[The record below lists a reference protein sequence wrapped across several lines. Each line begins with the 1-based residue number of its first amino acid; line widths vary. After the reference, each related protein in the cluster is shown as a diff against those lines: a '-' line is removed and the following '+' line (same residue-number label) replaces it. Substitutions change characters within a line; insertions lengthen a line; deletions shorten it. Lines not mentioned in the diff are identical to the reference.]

1 MHQGYKH
8 YQHRNIEPLWAF
20 GHGLSYTTF
29 SLTDLSLS
37 QPDVSDGAFFI
48 TASVTVT
55 NTGSVAGSEVVQ
67 VYVSLPNTSQLS
79 HPGFQLKGFA
89 KVHGLAP
96 GTTETVTITLDK
108 YAVSYW
114 SELYDTWVVETG
126 VYGVAAGSA
135 SNKLELKATFDVA
148 KGFEWRGL

>member
-1 MHQGYKH
+1 MSQPTVSEG
-8 YQHRNIEPLWAF
+8 A
-20 GHGLSYTTF
+20 F
-29 SLTDLSLS
+29 SL
-37 QPDVSDGAFFI
+37 

-67 VYVSLPNTSQLS
+67 VYVALPTTSELT

-89 KVHGLAP
+89 KVHNLAP
-96 GTTETVTITLDK
+96 GAKETVKIMLDK

-114 SELYDTWVVETG
+114 SELYDTWAVEKG
-126 VYGVAAGSA
+126 VYSVAAGSA
-135 SNKLELKATFDVA
+135 SDKLELKSTFEVA